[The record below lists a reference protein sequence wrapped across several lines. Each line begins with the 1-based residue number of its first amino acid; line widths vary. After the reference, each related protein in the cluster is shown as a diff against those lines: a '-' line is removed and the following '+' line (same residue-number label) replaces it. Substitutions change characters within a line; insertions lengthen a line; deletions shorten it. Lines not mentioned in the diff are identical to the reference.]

1 MTTLPFYQVDAF
13 TESAFHGNPAAVI
26 ILDSWLEDRILQ
38 YIAAENNLSETA
50 FLVKKDEDYSIRW
63 FTPAAEVELC
73 GHATLASAHILF
85 TYYEKSSSRLRFD
98 TLFSGPLFVERDG
111 ARLTL
116 DFPADPPEQVDMPE
130 SIVQGLRARPEAA
143 FLGKTDY
150 MFVFESQEQI
160 EALDPD
166 FRLLSS
172 LRARGIICTAPGKNV
187 DFVSRFFAPSIDID
201 EDPVTGSAHT
211 TLTPY
216 WAKRLKR
223 NEFTALQL
231 SARGGELFCR
241 MDGNRVRISG
251 NAVIVIEG
259 KLMLQT

>member
-1 MTTLPFYQVDAF
+1 MITLPIYQVDAF
-13 TESAFHGNPAAVI
+13 TERAFHGNPAAVI

-38 YIAAENNLSETA
+38 EIAAENNLSETA
-50 FLVKKDEDYSIRW
+50 FLVKKGNNYLIRW

-85 TYYEKSSSRLRFD
+85 TYFEKNSSKLRFD

-111 ARLTL
+111 TRLTL
-116 DFPADPPEQVDMPE
+116 DFPADKSEPVDIPE
-130 SIVQGLRARPEAA
+130 SIVQGLGARPEAA
-143 FLGKTDY
+143 FLGRTDY
-150 MFVFESQEQI
+150 MFVYKTQQQI
-160 EALDPD
+160 EALNPD

-172 LRARGIICTAPGKNV
+172 LQARGVICTAPGNKV

-216 WAKRLKR
+216 WAKRLNR
-223 NEFTALQL
+223 NEFIALQL

-259 KLMLQT
+259 QLMLET